1 MWLRLQR
8 LLSDGLVC
16 RIRKILSGIDV
27 QSQSMTGAGFGQST
41 LNGLVDIGAFDSLKR
56 DGLISSIH
64 DGKILDVLKV
74 LNRDADFNPASA
86 AVSEVVPTIWTFID
100 GVRSVRIMGFDD
112 LPRPCPREVS
122 QVALPLRVLIA
133 VHCVVRREN

>member
-1 MWLRLQR
+1 
-8 LLSDGLVC
+8 
-16 RIRKILSGIDV
+16 
-27 QSQSMTGAGFGQST
+27 MTSAGFGQST

-86 AVSEVVPTIWTFID
+86 AVSEVVPTIWAFID
-100 GVRSVRIMGFDD
+100 GVKCVRVMSFDN

-133 VHCVVRREN
+133 VHCVER